1 MRCRITAG
9 IDLQSTVANAT
20 QSGIQSHPPPLY
32 QEKSQNKAGMS
43 LIANDFHF
51 WNLAKAG
58 MSMKKMELFRKAG
71 MLLIGL
77 MLFDKGSTLLRLCH

>member
-1 MRCRITAG
+1 M
-9 IDLQSTVANAT
+9 L
-20 QSGIQSHPPPLY
+20 
-32 QEKSQNKAGMS
+32 

-58 MSMKKMELFRKAG
+58 MFMKTIELLKKAG

-77 MLFDKGSTLLRLCH
+77 MLLDEGSLSSVYVIETSCLICFVAECS